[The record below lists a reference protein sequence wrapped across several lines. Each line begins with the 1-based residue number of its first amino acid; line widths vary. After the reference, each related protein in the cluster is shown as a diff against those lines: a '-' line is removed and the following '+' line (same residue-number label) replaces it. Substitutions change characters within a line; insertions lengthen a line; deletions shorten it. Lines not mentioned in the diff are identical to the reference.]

1 MKNKLRLL
9 FCLIATLVGLMLLSQ
24 TALAYTY
31 PDSPNESS
39 GSALAVIMLLVLLAI
54 GLTTV
59 VIVRSRRASRVSGPD
74 KSGNPAIT
82 QDGIKVSKMVEEKL
96 LPGEKVIAQTL
107 AGRSDFVATDKRLL
121 RFSAGGCEALE
132 YAKIS
137 EVSYKVPHG
146 KRLTCRIILGLCV
159 VIMLWI
165 GVAGLVSALNQTYGN
180 LSISEGIIISLLCIG
195 IAGFGLWAIKS
206 IDFGYYQIES
216 QEHDR
221 TAAIEGWRLPRPLF
235 ARARVDAFVKT
246 VKERIASFPKPT

>member
-1 MKNKLRLL
+1 MKTN
-9 FCLIATLVGLMLLSQ
+9 
-24 TALAYTY
+24 
-31 PDSPNESS
+31 
-39 GSALAVIMLLVLLAI
+39 SA
-54 GLTTV
+54 
-59 VIVRSRRASRVSGPD
+59 
-74 KSGNPAIT
+74 NPPPT
-82 QDGIKVSKMVEEKL
+82 QDGINISKVVEEKL

-137 EVSYKVPHG
+137 AVSYKVQHG
-146 KRLTCRIILGLCV
+146 KRLTSRIILGVCV

-165 GVAGLVSALNQTYGN
+165 GIAILVSALNQTYGN
-180 LSISEGIIISLLCIG
+180 LSISEGTIISLLCIG

-221 TAAIEGWRLPRPLF
+221 TAIEGWRLPRPLF
-235 ARARVDAFVKT
+235 ARARVDTFVNT
-246 VKERIASFPKPT
+246 VKEHIASFPKQA